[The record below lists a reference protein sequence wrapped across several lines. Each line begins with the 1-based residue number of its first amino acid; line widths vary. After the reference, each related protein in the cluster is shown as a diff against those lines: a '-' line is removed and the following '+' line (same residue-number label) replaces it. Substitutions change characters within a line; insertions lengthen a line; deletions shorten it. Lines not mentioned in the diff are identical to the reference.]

1 MPFSRPIGDDFCSS
15 GTVILVENHSSPSGL
30 PIYDLLHY
38 LPSNQQKTVPLSG
51 VNCSFPPF
59 LQRRKQSEGAHMS
72 FLEEVGLVPHEE
84 NWKVISILD
93 SGDQCVQSSNLVVA
107 EISCFLVCPVILKFM
122 TGDRYGLN
130 QFWELQLYPP
140 GEEVLIPGGMPRRP
154 VRSLFPLCRNSFT
167 RSLSGEKSA
176 TLMD

>member
-1 MPFSRPIGDDFCSS
+1 
-15 GTVILVENHSSPSGL
+15 
-30 PIYDLLHY
+30 
-38 LPSNQQKTVPLSG
+38 
-51 VNCSFPPF
+51 
-59 LQRRKQSEGAHMS
+59 MS

-130 QFWELQLYPP
+130 QF
-140 GEEVLIPGGMPRRP
+140 
-154 VRSLFPLCRNSFT
+154 
-167 RSLSGEKSA
+167 
-176 TLMD
+176 